1 MTDNI
6 NNSNSDEFINPVDNI
21 NYGLILRAFWY
32 ALNEHT
38 SSPRES
44 YGMAI
49 IEKLVSH
56 IFDAIFEPSN
66 SKCAVEATRATK
78 VMQTMMSLKTMMSWL
93 AKKAKD
99 DLDPDDYNYAISGA
113 LEGGFEIPGYDIS
126 VNPISTSPQNPKPD
140 NNLKDFLNNIE
151 KINGKKSEQIPVQ
164 DDLSDE
170 KLAEFFEFVDGRDF
184 QLCRAAIQSI
194 DKLANQKID
203 PKENKLA
210 FSLDLI
216 GGIVKYY
223 INMLIKDSSGN
234 SAEEFLA
241 DLVDGISTITIMLED
256 ALAMAK
262 ESLNEVSY
270 NKLID
275 LCFYQYPYLISNIIG
290 NIIDIPGY
298 IVTITRQ
305 IHDADDTCSNCESSD
320 ITPAEGSRHGDDTKP
335 NEESNGPGCGGHSCE
350 SCWDE
355 VCKYCHS
362 EPDTEP
368 STAEHDNT
376 TDYQKILSEKWNN
389 IKANSN
395 VDNELP
401 NVKVHVIGVE
411 HDVKSVRENLLI
423 RENKKLSKKL
433 RKLKKKNKKLK
444 KKLNSLYGK

>member
-21 NYGLILRAFWY
+21 NCGLVLRAFWD

-38 SSPRES
+38 TSPRES

-56 IFDAIFEPSN
+56 IIDAIFEPSN
-66 SKCAVEATRATK
+66 SKCAIESTRATK

-99 DLDPDDYNYAISGA
+99 DLDPDDYAYAISGA

-151 KINGKKSEQIPVQ
+151 KTNDKKSEQESVQ

-184 QLCRAAIQSI
+184 HLCRAAIQSI

-203 PKENKLA
+203 PKDNKLT
-210 FSLDLI
+210 FSMDLI
-216 GGIVKYY
+216 GGIANYY
-223 INMLIKDSSGN
+223 INRLLDKDPSIN
-234 SAEEFLA
+234 PPEEFSANL
-241 DLVDGISTITIMLED
+241 LDGILSITIMLKN
-256 ALAMAK
+256 ALYMAK
-262 ESLNEVSY
+262 ESLDNVSY
-270 NKLID
+270 NTLIRD
-275 LCFYQYPYLISNIIG
+275 LLDTD
-290 NIIDIPGY
+290 IDIPNY
-298 IVTITRQ
+298 IVSVQRAPDT
-305 IHDADDTCSNCESSD
+305 DDTSSGCSGCDS
-320 ITPAEGSRHGDDTKP
+320 AP
-335 NEESNGPGCGGHSCE
+335 NEESEPCDVNPASEVESNGPGCGGYSCE

-355 VCKYCHS
+355 MCKYCHS

-376 TDYQKILSEKWNN
+376 TDYQKIFSEKWNN

-395 VDNELP
+395 IDNELP
-401 NVKVHVIGVE
+401 NVKVHVIGVG

-433 RKLKKKNKKLK
+433 KKLKKKNKKLK